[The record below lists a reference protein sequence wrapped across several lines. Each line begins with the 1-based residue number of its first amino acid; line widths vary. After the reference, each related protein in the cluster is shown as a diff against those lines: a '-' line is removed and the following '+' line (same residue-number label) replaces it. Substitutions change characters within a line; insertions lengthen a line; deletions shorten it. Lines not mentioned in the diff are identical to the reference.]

1 MTKKNNF
8 MSFYKQIRVIRS
20 INASTSSKID
30 EIIGG
35 SGPIKSQFD
44 QRTKLQQD
52 MTSMYGSYDT
62 EAMKM
67 MYLHKFASKCF
78 IVDFSTS
85 AVRGCRRR

>member
-1 MTKKNNF
+1 

-52 MTSMYGSYDT
+52 MALKYSNYDT
-62 EAMKM
+62 EAMKL
-67 MYLHKFASKCF
+67 MYLHKVASKGF
-78 IVDFSTS
+78 ILDFTT
-85 AVRGCRRR
+85 AEDGVPDDE